1 MAILKASEEFID
13 FDIGL
18 SNTHTGMCV
27 WYYGFRLFLGIKII
41 NQSNEMVGQKKRRL
55 QRCVCV
61 SAREL
66 VLVWFL

>member
-41 NQSNEMVGQKKRRL
+41 NQSNEMVGQKKED
-55 QRCVCV
+55 CKGVCV